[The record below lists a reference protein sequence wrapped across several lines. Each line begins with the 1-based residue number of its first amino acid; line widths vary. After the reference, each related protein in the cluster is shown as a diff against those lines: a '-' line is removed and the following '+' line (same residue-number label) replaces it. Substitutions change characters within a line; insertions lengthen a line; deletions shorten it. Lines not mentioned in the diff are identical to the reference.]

1 MATEFSGGG
10 DPRRSIALLWGVAPL
25 SGQGA
30 GRRGPKP
37 RHSVEEVVKAAIAL
51 ADAEGLAAL
60 SMRGLAETLGLSPM
74 SLYTYVPSKAEL
86 VDLML
91 DRVAGEPQVPDG
103 PAEGWRARLEQI
115 ARQGWTLAQRH
126 PWILQVGTH
135 RPPLGPNVLARVEAT
150 LRAVDGL
157 GLSEME
163 MDQLTSLVGDYVRGA
178 VRSAL
183 DAREIEQAS
192 GMTDEQWWSMN
203 TPLLE
208 GLVDAARYPTTV
220 KIGEAY
226 KSGRIA
232 APDHERNFEFGLQR
246 VLDGIEAFIA
256 NRQNAGKSAA

>member
-10 DPRRSIALLWGVAPL
+10 DPGRSIALLWGLAG
-25 SGQGA
+25 S

-37 RHSVEEVVKAAIAL
+37 RHSVEDVVQAAIDL

-60 SMRGLAETLGLSPM
+60 SMRGVAETLGLSPM

-91 DRVAGEPQVPDG
+91 DRVAGEQQAPDL
-103 PAEGWRARLEQI
+103 PVEGWRARLEQI
-115 ARQGWTLAQRH
+115 ARQAWTRAQRH

-135 RPPLGPNVLARVEAT
+135 RPPLGPNILARVEAT
-150 LRAVDGL
+150 LRAIDGL
-157 GLSEME
+157 GLTETE
-163 MDQLTSLVGDYVRGA
+163 MDQLTSLVSDYVRGA
-178 VRSAL
+178 VRAAL
-183 DAREIEQAS
+183 DAREIEQAT

-208 GLVDAARYPTTV
+208 GLVDPARYPTTV

-226 KSGRIA
+226 KSGRMEP
-232 APDHERNFEFGLQR
+232 PDHERNFEFGLQR
-246 VLDGIEAFIA
+246 VLDGIEVFIE
-256 NRQNAGKSAA
+256 RRG